1 MINKNSIIIQH
12 QETEI
17 ANHCQDTASIGD
29 VEDVTVVDEFNS
41 ESEND
46 AIFESFIPLGK

>member
-1 MINKNSIIIQH
+1 MINNNSIIIQH

-17 ANHCQDTASIGD
+17 ANHCEDTDTIGD
-29 VEDVTVVDEFNS
+29 VEDVTVADEFTS